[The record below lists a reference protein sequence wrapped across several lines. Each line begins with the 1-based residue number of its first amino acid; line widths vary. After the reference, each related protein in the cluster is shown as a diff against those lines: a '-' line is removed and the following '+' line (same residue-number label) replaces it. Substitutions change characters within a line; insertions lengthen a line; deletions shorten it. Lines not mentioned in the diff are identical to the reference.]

1 MPKRKLDPRTLRAVV
16 SRLRIQARKAG
27 DERAEANRNNDD
39 YEIAFWGGSICAL
52 HGFAD
57 HLLLEV
63 RALERKPTKPKGGR
77 S

>member
-39 YEIAFWGGSICAL
+39 YVLMYAV
-52 HGFAD
+52 D
-57 HLLLEV
+57 DRV
-63 RALERKPTKPKGGR
+63 RKP
-77 S
+77 